1 MGLKNF
7 QDIIYKRKPIRIIIL
22 ITQRKEEILEASQYI
37 KISMTL
43 RKLSLKGQKRERRFI
58 LVNSM
63 MFSILKRKEEL
74 PLAFLLKGHTRDQF

>member
-74 PLAFLLKGHTRDQF
+74 PLAFLLKGRTLDQF

>member
-43 RKLSLKGQKRERRFI
+43 RKQSLKDQKRERLFI
-58 LVNSM
+58 LANSM

-74 PLAFLLKGHTRDQF
+74 QLAFLHKGRTQDQF